1 VNRLAVR
8 LALAMAAVVIAG
20 IVVVAGAQLLLLRQQ
35 FGGLP
40 VGLRSEIAQVL
51 QAPAGE
57 GAERLARIDAAVDR
71 WLDDP
76 ALRDAIFHLLV
87 RGRDADAQRRVL
99 LAAAGAIALGVLVAA
114 LIAARIA
121 HPIAAVASAADR
133 VAAGDLH
140 ARVRLNVRGRESDEV
155 TRLQVAFNAMAQ
167 ALERSE
173 ANRQALVADVAHEL
187 RTPLAV
193 LQGRLEGLLD
203 GVLRNDRMELERLHR
218 HAALLARLVEDLRVL
233 SLADAQRLTLSC
245 EPLDLWGVVAEGV
258 GMFEARAAERG
269 VALAWAGGGVVVR
282 VQGDRHRLLQVFGNL
297 LENALAVTPA
307 GGTVRVRV
315 ERSRHDAHVSFE
327 DEGPG
332 LPPGDSARL
341 FERFYRTDPARARV
355 SGGSGIGLAIVKT
368 LCEAHG
374 GEVRAG
380 NRAEGGAR
388 VEVVLPLASVGRHE

>member
-8 LALAMAAVVIAG
+8 LALAMAVVVIAG
-20 IVVVAGAQLLLLRQQ
+20 IVVVAGAQLLFLRAQ

-40 VGLRSEIAQVL
+40 MGLRSEMEGAM
-51 QAPAGE
+51 QARAGE
-57 GAERLARIDAAVDR
+57 EAERSARIDAAVDR

-76 ALRDAIFHLLV
+76 AVRDALV
-87 RGRDADAQRRVL
+87 DLMLRGRDGDAQARVL
-99 LAAAGAIALGVLVAA
+99 LAAAGAIALGVLVATV
-114 LIAARIA
+114 ISARIA
-121 HPIAAVASAADR
+121 RPIAAVAAAANR
-133 VAAGDLH
+133 VAEGDLG
-140 ARVRLNVRGRESDEV
+140 ARVRLRAVSRESDEV
-155 TRLQVAFNAMAQ
+155 ARLQVSFNAMAQ

-173 ANRQALVADVAHEL
+173 VNRQALVADVAHEL

-203 GVLRNDRMELERLHR
+203 GVLRNDRAELERLHR
-218 HAALLARLVEDLRVL
+218 QAALLARLVEDLRVL

-245 EPLDLWGVVAEGV
+245 APLDLWGLVAEGV

-269 VALAWAGGGVVVR
+269 VALALVGAGVVVR
-282 VQGDRHRLLQVFGNL
+282 VQGDRHRLLQVVGNL

-341 FERFYRTDPARARV
+341 FERFYRADPARARV

-388 VEVVLPLASVGRHE
+388 VEVVLPLG